1 MPSAVVDS
9 ASLAIRGLA
18 IVGGLAAGVVV
29 GSLLRQGILDATAWA
44 GELTDSV
51 EDALSLDLD
60 LGSNLDFGPG
70 GIGVDLGIGG

>member
-9 ASLAIRGLA
+9 ASLALRGVA
-18 IVGGLAAGVVV
+18 IFGGLAAGVVV

-51 EDALSLDLD
+51 EDALSLDIDLGDLD
-60 LGSNLDFGPG
+60 LGPG